1 MEGNEVRVEVVNWYD
16 HGMSRKITDIEGVM
30 FKKRS
35 PDQASSCVPM
45 CHLHRFLKQD
55 NKQTDSSYREL
66 TSARL
71 FRTVCSISFSDNA
84 TPSSPPP
91 PMTRL
96 GWLLS

>member
-1 MEGNEVRVEVVNWYD
+1 MERNKVRVEVVNWYD
-16 HGMSRKITDIEGVM
+16 HGMSKKITDIEGVM

-35 PDQASSCVPM
+35 PNSCVPM
-45 CHLHRFLKQD
+45 CHLHRSLKQD

-84 TPSSPPP
+84 TPNSPPP

-96 GWLLS
+96 EWQLS